1 MSQHRKVNLPICV
14 TIDQVV
20 GLVEALYSLGGS
32 ADTSKISEVID
43 ADAGLLPNVIDVA
56 ESMGL
61 VRLEKGD
68 LVITDTGKEVAKAD
82 SRSMKKI
89 LRNLAMGIEPISS
102 IIKMLNEKGS
112 IHIEELRSMLE
123 EFYGSKASEAI
134 ECLIHWGTYLNI
146 FRWRPE
152 EQEIVPIRRAPRRE
166 I

>member
-1 MSQHRKVNLPICV
+1 MSQHRKINLPICV

-20 GLVEALYSLGGS
+20 GLVEALYSLGGL

-82 SRSMKKI
+82 SRSIKKI
-89 LRNLAMGIEPISS
+89 LRNLVIGIEPISS
-102 IIKMLNEKGS
+102 IVKMLNEKGS
-112 IHIEELRSMLE
+112 IQIEELRSILE
-123 EFYGSKASEAI
+123 EFYGTKASEAI

-146 FRWRPE
+146 FRWRPDE
-152 EQEIVPIRRAPRRE
+152 REIVPIRRVSRRE